1 MKLRHSFLPR
11 RAVSLLVSTALCTSL
26 LAFPAHAAVYTT
38 NPDDSLQYDSKT
50 QTFVQRADQSAIRA
64 ELERIDA
71 ISDTRENYST
81 RYQACLA
88 LCQQYPDIPILRLK
102 LATCMKPYESDKGKV
117 LQEIETAIQLSETY
131 QDWEKEK
138 LFSAFDLGLSFGIS
152 ASISTWDGSYSYDKT
167 EFQRAAYEME
177 AGIYLDSLHQQ
188 ENYIAAMRKSLQTEE
203 TSLRER
209 ECFSDDILAQ
219 IYGIDDD
226 GNIVLNAGANT
237 LEVMLKVSDAVSDWP
252 YVTRELRAIKAKQK
266 ELDRIEEWYRSGSP
280 VNFSAWD
287 GRVTVDYSYRAGCT
301 TVSVQ
306 NPTSDYITSDT
317 YKLTYRSSPA
327 QVLRGLEGVYLH
339 WPTGTDYDGITETK
353 IYADGSKKE
362 SKNSWSSA
370 TVGYAFEFCSL
381 QELELPDIVLQYVET
396 EYSKSPDIAASRK
409 EISYMANTF

>member
-1 MKLRHSFLPR
+1 MKLRRSFLPR
-11 RAVSLLVSTALCTSL
+11 RAVSLLVSTALYTSL
-26 LAFPAHAAVYTT
+26 LTFPAHAEVYTT
-38 NPDDSLQYDSKT
+38 NPDDSFQYDRET

-71 ISDTRENYST
+71 IEDKRENYNE
-81 RYQACLA
+81 RYQAYLS

-102 LATCMKPYESDKGKV
+102 LATCMKSYESDKGKV

-138 LFSAFDLGLSFGIS
+138 LFSVFDLGLSFGIS
-152 ASISTWDGSYSYDKT
+152 ASISIWDGSYSYDKT

-188 ENYIAAMRKSLQTEE
+188 ENYIAAMRKSLQIEE
-203 TSLRER
+203 NSLRES
-209 ECFSDDILAQ
+209 FSDDILAQ
-219 IYGIDDD
+219 IYRINGEDIE
-226 GNIVLNAGANT
+226 LNMGANI
-237 LEVMLKVSDAVSDWP
+237 LEIMDAVSYWP
-252 YVTRELRAIKAKQK
+252 YVTRELRVIKTKQK

-287 GRVTVDYSYRAGCT
+287 GRVTVDYSYWAGCT

-306 NPTSDYITSDT
+306 NPTGYITSDT
-317 YKLTYRSSPA
+317 YKLMYRRSPA
-327 QVLRGLEGVYLH
+327 QVLRGLERVYLH
-339 WPTGTDYDGITETK
+339 WPTGTDYDGITETM

-370 TVGYAFEFCSL
+370 TVGYELCSL
-381 QELELPDIVLQYVET
+381 QELELPDIVLQYVEAK
-396 EYSKSPDIAASRK
+396 YSESPNDGVYHE
-409 EISYMANTF
+409 EISYMVDTF

>member
-81 RYQACLA
+81 RYQAYLA
-88 LCQQYPDIPILRLK
+88 LCQQYPEIPILRLK

-188 ENYIAAMRKSLQTEE
+188 ENYIAAMRKSLQIEE
-203 TSLRER
+203 NSLRES
-209 ECFSDDILAQ
+209 FSDDILAQ
-219 IYGIDDD
+219 IYRIDDGD
-226 GNIVLNAGANT
+226 IELNMGANIM
-237 LEVMLKVSDAVSDWP
+237 EIMDAVRCWP
-252 YVTRELRAIKAKQK
+252 YVVRDLRVIKAKQK

-306 NPTSDYITSDT
+306 NPTSDYITSVT
-317 YKLTYRSSPA
+317 YKLMYRQSPA

-353 IYADGSKKE
+353 IHADGSQTE

-396 EYSKSPDIAASRK
+396 EYSKSPDIATSRK

>member
-1 MKLRHSFLPR
+1 MKLRRSFLPR

-26 LAFPAHAAVYTT
+26 LAFPTHAEVYTIS
-38 NPDDSLQYDSKT
+38 PDDSLQYDRET
-50 QTFVQRADQSAIRA
+50 QTFVPRADQSAIRA

-71 ISDTRENYST
+71 IEDTRENYNE
-81 RYQACLA
+81 RYQAYLS
-88 LCQQYPDIPILRLK
+88 LCEQYPDIPVLRLK
-102 LATCMKPYESDKGKV
+102 LADCMRSYEKDKGKV

-131 QDWEKEK
+131 QDWEKEEI
-138 LFSAFDLGLSFGIS
+138 FSAFDLGLSFGIS
-152 ASISTWDGSYSYDKT
+152 ATISWTGTQSHCSYDKG

-188 ENYIAAMRKSLQTEE
+188 ENYIAAMRKSLQTKE

-219 IYGIDDD
+219 IYGIDGDAIQC
-226 GNIVLNAGANT
+226 NLNANFK
-237 LEVMLKVSDAVSDWP
+237 EVIYAARDWP
-252 YVTRELRAIKAKQK
+252 SVVRDLRVIKAKQK

-287 GRVTVDYSYRAGCT
+287 GRVTVDYSYWAGCA

-317 YKLTYRSSPA
+317 YKLMYRRSPA
-327 QVLRGLEGVYLH
+327 QVLRGLEGVYLL
-339 WPTGTDYDGITETK
+339 WPTGTDYDGVTETK

-362 SKNSWSSA
+362 SKNSYGST
-370 TVGYAFEFCSL
+370 TVGYAFEFSSL

-396 EYSKSPDIAASRK
+396 KYSKSPDVATSHK
-409 EISYMANTF
+409 EISYMVYTF

>member
-38 NPDDSLQYDSKT
+38 NPDDSFQFDRKT
-50 QTFVQRADQSAIRA
+50 QTFAQETKSTLQT
-64 ELERIDA
+64 ELERIGT
-71 ISDTRENYST
+71 IEDTRENYNE
-81 RYQACLA
+81 RYQAYLS
-88 LCQQYPDIPILRLK
+88 LCEQYPDIPVLRLK
-102 LATCMKPYESDKGKV
+102 LADCMRSYEKDKSKV
-117 LQEIETAIQLSETY
+117 LQELETAIQLAETY
-131 QDWEKEK
+131 QNWEDE
-138 LFSAFDLGLSFGIS
+138 DLVDYLDLDFSFGIFTS
-152 ASISTWDGSYSYDKT
+152 FSEAHSFTKDT
-167 EFQRAAYEME
+167 FLRAAYGME

-188 ENYIAAMRKSLQTEE
+188 ENYIAAMRKSLQAEE
-203 TSLRER
+203 ASLRES
-209 ECFSDDILAQ
+209 FSDDILAQ
-219 IYGIDDD
+219 IYGIDDGD
-226 GNIVLNAGANT
+226 IVLNMGADIM
-237 LEVMLKVSDAVSDWP
+237 EIMDAVSRWP
-252 YVTRELRAIKAKQK
+252 YVTRGLRAIKAKQK

-306 NPTSDYITSDT
+306 NPTGGYITSVT
-317 YKLTYRSSPA
+317 YKLMYRRSPA

-381 QELELPDIVLQYVET
+381 QELELPGIVLKYLET
-396 EYSKSPDIAASRK
+396 KYSESPNDGVYH
-409 EISYMANTF
+409 ENISYMIHTF

>member
-38 NPDDSLQYDSKT
+38 NPDDSFQFDSKT
-50 QTFVQRADQSAIRA
+50 QTFAQETKSTLQT
-64 ELERIDA
+64 ELERIGT
-71 ISDTRENYST
+71 IEDTRENYNE
-81 RYQACLA
+81 RYQAYLS
-88 LCQQYPDIPILRLK
+88 LCEQYPDIPVLRLK
-102 LATCMKPYESDKGKV
+102 LADCMRSYEKDKSKV
-117 LQEIETAIQLSETY
+117 LQELETAIQLAETY
-131 QDWEKEK
+131 QNWEDE
-138 LFSAFDLGLSFGIS
+138 DLVDYLDLDFSFGVFTTFS
-152 ASISTWDGSYSYDKT
+152 EAHSFTKDT
-167 EFQRAAYEME
+167 FLRAAYGME

-188 ENYIAAMRKSLQTEE
+188 ENYIAAMRKSLQAKEN
-203 TSLRER
+203 SLRES
-209 ECFSDDILAQ
+209 FSDDILAQ
-219 IYGIDDD
+219 IYRIND
-226 GNIVLNAGANT
+226 GNIELNMGANIYEI
-237 LEVMLKVSDAVSDWP
+237 LDAVSYWP
-252 YVTRELRAIKAKQK
+252 YVTRGLRAIKAKQK

-353 IYADGSKKE
+353 IYADGSQTE

-381 QELELPDIVLQYVET
+381 QELELPGIVLQYLET
-396 EYSKSPDIAASRK
+396 KYSESPNDGVYH
-409 EISYMANTF
+409 EDISYMVHTF

>member
-1 MKLRHSFLPR
+1 
-11 RAVSLLVSTALCTSL
+11 
-26 LAFPAHAAVYTT
+26 
-38 NPDDSLQYDSKT
+38 
-50 QTFVQRADQSAIRA
+50 
-64 ELERIDA
+64 
-71 ISDTRENYST
+71 
-81 RYQACLA
+81 
-88 LCQQYPDIPILRLK
+88 
-102 LATCMKPYESDKGKV
+102 
-117 LQEIETAIQLSETY
+117 
-131 QDWEKEK
+131 
-138 LFSAFDLGLSFGIS
+138 
-152 ASISTWDGSYSYDKT
+152 
-167 EFQRAAYEME
+167 ME

-203 TSLRER
+203 TSLRES
-209 ECFSDDILAQ
+209 FSDDILAQ
-219 IYGIDDD
+219 IYRINGDD
-226 GNIVLNAGANT
+226 IELNMGAN
-237 LEVMLKVSDAVSDWP
+237 LMEIMDAVSCWP
-252 YVTRELRAIKAKQK
+252 YVVRDLRVIKAKQK

-353 IYADGSKKE
+353 IYADGSQME

>member
-1 MKLRHSFLPR
+1 MKSRHSFLPR

-38 NPDDSLQYDSKT
+38 NPDDSLQYDRET
-50 QTFVQRADQSAIRA
+50 QTFVQRADQAAIRA

-81 RYQACLA
+81 RYQAYLA
-88 LCQQYPDIPILRLK
+88 LCQQYPEIPILRLK

-131 QDWEKEK
+131 QDWEKEGFFSVLDL
-138 LFSAFDLGLSFGIS
+138 LFSFGIS

-203 TSLRER
+203 TSLRES
-209 ECFSDDILAQ
+209 FSDDILAQ
-219 IYGIDDD
+219 IYRINGDD
-226 GNIVLNAGANT
+226 IELNMGAN
-237 LEVMLKVSDAVSDWP
+237 LMEIMDAVSCWP
-252 YVTRELRAIKAKQK
+252 YVVRDLRVIKAKQK

-287 GRVTVDYSYRAGCT
+287 GRVTVDYSYRAGCA

-317 YKLTYRSSPA
+317 YKLMYRQTPA

-353 IYADGSKKE
+353 IYADGSQTE

>member
-1 MKLRHSFLPR
+1 MKLRRSFLPR

-26 LAFPAHAAVYTT
+26 LAFPAHAEVYTT
-38 NPDDSLQYDSKT
+38 NPDDSFQYDRET
-50 QTFVQRADQSAIRA
+50 QTFVQRIDQSAIRA

-71 ISDTRENYST
+71 IEDKRENYNE
-81 RYQACLA
+81 RYQAYLS

-102 LATCMKPYESDKGKV
+102 LATCMKSYEPDKGKV

-152 ASISTWDGSYSYDKT
+152 ASISLWDGSYSYDKT

-188 ENYIAAMRKSLQTEE
+188 ENYIAAMRKSLQIEE
-203 TSLRER
+203 NSLR

-226 GNIVLNAGANT
+226 GNIVPNAGANI
-237 LEVMLKVSDAVSDWP
+237 LEILDAVSYWP
-252 YVTRELRAIKAKQK
+252 YVTRELRVIKTKQK

-287 GRVTVDYSYRAGCT
+287 GRVTVDYSYWAGCT

-306 NPTSDYITSDT
+306 NPTGYITSDT
-317 YKLTYRSSPA
+317 YKLMYRRSPA
-327 QVLRGLEGVYLH
+327 QVLRGLERVYLH
-339 WPTGTDYDGITETK
+339 WPTGTDYDGITETM

-362 SKNSWSSA
+362 SKNSWGSA
-370 TVGYAFEFCSL
+370 TVGYAFEFSSL
-381 QELELPDIVLQYVET
+381 QELELPDIVLQYVEAK
-396 EYSKSPDIAASRK
+396 YSESPNDGVYHE
-409 EISYMANTF
+409 EISYMVDTF

>member
-38 NPDDSLQYDSKT
+38 NPDDSLQYDRET
-50 QTFVQRADQSAIRA
+50 QTFVQRADQAAIRA

-81 RYQACLA
+81 RYQAYLA

-102 LATCMKPYESDKGKV
+102 LATCMEPYESDKGKV
-117 LQEIETAIQLSETY
+117 LQEIEAAIQLSEAY
-131 QDWEKEK
+131 QGWEKEE
-138 LFSAFDLGLSFGIS
+138 LFSPFDLGLSFGIS
-152 ASISTWDGSYSYDKT
+152 ATISWTGTQSNCSYDKA

-177 AGIYLDSLHQQ
+177 AGIYLDPLHQQ
-188 ENYIAAMRKSLQTEE
+188 ENYIAAMRRSLQAKENA
-203 TSLRER
+203 LRES
-209 ECFSDDILAQ
+209 FSDDVLAQ
-219 IYGIDDD
+219 IYGIDDGD
-226 GNIVLNAGANT
+226 IVLNMGADIM
-237 LEVMLKVSDAVSDWP
+237 EVMEAVSRWP
-252 YVTRELRAIKAKQK
+252 YVTRGLRAIKAKQK

-317 YKLTYRSSPA
+317 YKLMYRQSPA

-353 IYADGSKKE
+353 IYADGSQTE
-362 SKNSWSSA
+362 SKNSWGSA

-381 QELELPDIVLQYVET
+381 QELELPGIVLQYLET
-396 EYSKSPDIAASRK
+396 KYSESPNDGVYH
-409 EISYMANTF
+409 EDISYMVHTF

>member
-1 MKLRHSFLPR
+1 MKLRRSFLPR

-26 LAFPAHAAVYTT
+26 LAFPTHAEVYTT
-38 NPDDSLQYDSKT
+38 NPDDSLQYDRET

-102 LATCMKPYESDKGKV
+102 LATCMKSYESDKGKV

-152 ASISTWDGSYSYDKT
+152 ASISIWDGSYSYDKT

-188 ENYIAAMRKSLQTEE
+188 ENYIAAMRRSLQVEE
-203 TSLRER
+203 NSLRES
-209 ECFSDDILAQ
+209 FSDDILAQ
-219 IYGIDDD
+219 IYRINGEDIE
-226 GNIVLNAGANT
+226 LNMGANI
-237 LEVMLKVSDAVSDWP
+237 LEIMDAVSYWP
-252 YVTRELRAIKAKQK
+252 YVTRELRVIKTKQK

-287 GRVTVDYSYRAGCT
+287 GRVTVDYSYWAGCT

-306 NPTSDYITSDT
+306 NPTGYITSDT
-317 YKLTYRSSPA
+317 YKLMYRRSPA
-327 QVLRGLEGVYLH
+327 QVLRGLERVYLH
-339 WPTGTDYDGITETK
+339 WPTGTDYDGITETM

-370 TVGYAFEFCSL
+370 TVGYELCSL
-381 QELELPDIVLQYVET
+381 QELELPDIVLQYVEAK
-396 EYSKSPDIAASRK
+396 YSESPNDGVYHE
-409 EISYMANTF
+409 EISYMVDTF

>member
-11 RAVSLLVSTALCTSL
+11 RTVSLLVSTALCTSL

-38 NPDDSLQYDSKT
+38 NPDDSLQYDRET

-117 LQEIETAIQLSETY
+117 LQEIETAIQLSEAY
-131 QDWEKEK
+131 QGWEKEE

-203 TSLRER
+203 TSLRES
-209 ECFSDDILAQ
+209 FSDDILAQ
-219 IYGIDDD
+219 IYRINGEDIE
-226 GNIVLNAGANT
+226 LNMGANT
-237 LEVMLKVSDAVSDWP
+237 LEVMLKVSDAVSRWP
-252 YVTRELRAIKAKQK
+252 YVARDLRVIKAKQK

-306 NPTSDYITSDT
+306 NPTSGYITSDT
-317 YKLTYRSSPA
+317 YELMCRQSPA

-353 IYADGSKKE
+353 IYADGSQKE

-381 QELELPDIVLQYVET
+381 QELELPGIVLQYLET
-396 EYSKSPDIAASRK
+396 KYSESPNDGVYH
-409 EISYMANTF
+409 ENISYTVHTF

>member
-1 MKLRHSFLPR
+1 MKLRRSFLPR

-26 LAFPAHAAVYTT
+26 LAFPAHAEVYTT

-81 RYQACLA
+81 RYQAYLA

-102 LATCMKPYESDKGKV
+102 LATCMKSYESDKGKI

-131 QDWEKEK
+131 QDWEKEGF
-138 LFSAFDLGLSFGIS
+138 FSVFDLLLSFGIS

-188 ENYIAAMRKSLQTEE
+188 ENYIAAMRKSLQIEE
-203 TSLRER
+203 TSLRES
-209 ECFSDDILAQ
+209 FSDDILAQ
-219 IYGIDDD
+219 IYRINGEDIE
-226 GNIVLNAGANT
+226 LNMGAN
-237 LEVMLKVSDAVSDWP
+237 MLGVADAVSRWP
-252 YVTRELRAIKAKQK
+252 YVVRDLRVIKAKQK

-287 GRVTVDYSYRAGCT
+287 DRVTVNYSYWAGCT

-317 YKLTYRSSPA
+317 YKLMYRQSPA

-353 IYADGSKKE
+353 IYADGSQKE
-362 SKNSWSSA
+362 SKNSWSST

-396 EYSKSPDIAASRK
+396 KYSKSPDIATSRK

>member
-38 NPDDSLQYDSKT
+38 NPDDSLQYDRET
-50 QTFVQRADQSAIRA
+50 QTFVQRADQAAIRA

-117 LQEIETAIQLSETY
+117 LQEIETAIQLSEAY
-131 QDWEKEK
+131 QGWEKEE

-152 ASISTWDGSYSYDKT
+152 ASISTWDGSCSYDKT

-188 ENYIAAMRKSLQTEE
+188 ENYIAAMRKSLQIEE
-203 TSLRER
+203 TSLRES
-209 ECFSDDILAQ
+209 FSDDILAQ
-219 IYGIDDD
+219 IYRINGEDIE
-226 GNIVLNAGANT
+226 LNMGANT
-237 LEVMLKVSDAVSDWP
+237 LEVMLKVSDAVSRWP
-252 YVTRELRAIKAKQK
+252 YVARDLRAIKAKQK

-287 GRVTVDYSYRAGCT
+287 GRVTVNYSYRAGCT

-306 NPTSDYITSDT
+306 NPTGDYITSDT
-317 YKLTYRSSPA
+317 YKLMYRQSPA

-362 SKNSWSSA
+362 SKNSYGSA
-370 TVGYAFEFCSL
+370 TVGYAFEFSSL

-396 EYSKSPDIAASRK
+396 KYSQSPDIATSRK
-409 EISYMANTF
+409 DISYMANTF

>member
-1 MKLRHSFLPR
+1 MKLRRSFLPR

-26 LAFPAHAAVYTT
+26 LAFPAHAEVYTT
-38 NPDDSLQYDSKT
+38 NPDDSLQYDRET

-81 RYQACLA
+81 RYQAYLA

-102 LATCMKPYESDKGKV
+102 LATCMKSYESDKGKV

-152 ASISTWDGSYSYDKT
+152 ASISIWDGSYSYDKT

-188 ENYIAAMRKSLQTEE
+188 ENYIAAMRKSLQIEE
-203 TSLRER
+203 NSLRES
-209 ECFSDDILAQ
+209 FSDDILAQ
-219 IYGIDDD
+219 IYRINGEDIE
-226 GNIVLNAGANT
+226 LNMGANI
-237 LEVMLKVSDAVSDWP
+237 LEIMDAVSYWP
-252 YVTRELRAIKAKQK
+252 YVTRELRVIKTKQK

-287 GRVTVDYSYRAGCT
+287 GRVTVDYSYWAGCT

-306 NPTSDYITSDT
+306 NPTGYITSDT
-317 YKLTYRSSPA
+317 YKLMYRRSPA
-327 QVLRGLEGVYLH
+327 QVLRGLERVYLL
-339 WPTGTDYDGITETK
+339 WPTGTDYDGTTETK

-362 SKNSWSSA
+362 SKNSWGSA
-370 TVGYAFEFCSL
+370 TVGYAFEFSSL
-381 QELELPDIVLQYVET
+381 QELELPDIVLQYVEAK
-396 EYSKSPDIAASRK
+396 YSESPNDGVYHE
-409 EISYMANTF
+409 EISYMVDTF

>member
-1 MKLRHSFLPR
+1 MKLRRSFLPR

-26 LAFPAHAAVYTT
+26 LAFPTHAEVYTT
-38 NPDDSLQYDSKT
+38 NPDDSLQYDRET

-81 RYQACLA
+81 RYQAYLA

-102 LATCMKPYESDKGKV
+102 LATCMKSYESDKGKV

-152 ASISTWDGSYSYDKT
+152 ASISIWDGSYSYDKT

-188 ENYIAAMRKSLQTEE
+188 ENYIAAMRRSLQTEE
-203 TSLRER
+203 NSLRES
-209 ECFSDDILAQ
+209 FSDDILAQ

-226 GNIVLNAGANT
+226 GAIVLNAGANIK
-237 LEVMLKVSDAVSDWP
+237 EIMDAVSYWP
-252 YVTRELRAIKAKQK
+252 YVTRELRVIKTKQK

-287 GRVTVDYSYRAGCT
+287 DRVTVDYSYWAGCT

-306 NPTSDYITSDT
+306 NPTGYITSYT
-317 YKLTYRSSPA
+317 YKLMYRRSPA
-327 QVLRGLEGVYLH
+327 QVLRGLDGVYLL
-339 WPTGTDYDGITETK
+339 WPTGTDYDGTTETK
-353 IYADGSKKE
+353 IYADGQKKE
-362 SKNSWSSA
+362 SKNSWSSG
-370 TVGYAFEFCSL
+370 TVGYALEFCTV
-381 QELELPDIVLQYVET
+381 QELDLPDIVMQYAET
-396 EYSKSPDIAASRK
+396 AYSEDPNDGAYHE
-409 EISYMANTF
+409 EISYMVHTF

>member
-81 RYQACLA
+81 RYQAYLA
-88 LCQQYPDIPILRLK
+88 LCQQYPEIPILRLK

-188 ENYIAAMRKSLQTEE
+188 ENYIAAMRKSLQIEE
-203 TSLRER
+203 NSLRES
-209 ECFSDDILAQ
+209 FSDDILAQ
-219 IYGIDDD
+219 IYRINGDD
-226 GNIVLNAGANT
+226 IELNMGANL
-237 LEVMLKVSDAVSDWP
+237 LEVMDAVSCWP
-252 YVTRELRAIKAKQK
+252 YVVRDLRVIKAKQK

-353 IYADGSKKE
+353 IYADGSQTE
-362 SKNSWSSA
+362 SKNSWGSA

>member
-38 NPDDSLQYDSKT
+38 NPDDSFQFDRKT
-50 QTFVQRADQSAIRA
+50 QTFAQETKSTLQT
-64 ELERIDA
+64 ELERIGT
-71 ISDTRENYST
+71 IEDTRENYNE
-81 RYQACLA
+81 RYQAYLS
-88 LCQQYPDIPILRLK
+88 LCEQYPDIPVLRLK
-102 LATCMKPYESDKGKV
+102 LADCMRSYEKDKSKV
-117 LQEIETAIQLSETY
+117 LQELETAIQLAETY
-131 QDWEKEK
+131 QNWEDE
-138 LFSAFDLGLSFGIS
+138 DLVDYLDLDFSFGVFTTFS
-152 ASISTWDGSYSYDKT
+152 EAHSFTKDT
-167 EFQRAAYEME
+167 FLRAAYGME
-177 AGIYLDSLHQQ
+177 AGIYLDSLYQQ
-188 ENYIAAMRKSLQTEE
+188 ENYIAAMRRSLQFEE
-203 TSLRER
+203 ASLRES
-209 ECFSDDILAQ
+209 FSDDILAQ
-219 IYGIDDD
+219 IYGIDDGD
-226 GNIVLNAGANT
+226 IVLNMGADIM
-237 LEVMLKVSDAVSDWP
+237 EIMDVVSRWP

-306 NPTSDYITSDT
+306 NPTGGYITSVT
-317 YKLTYRSSPA
+317 YKLMYRRSPA

-362 SKNSWSSA
+362 SKNSWGSA

-381 QELELPDIVLQYVET
+381 QELELPGIVLQYLET
-396 EYSKSPDIAASRK
+396 KYSESPNDGVYH
-409 EISYMANTF
+409 ENISYMVHTF

>member
-1 MKLRHSFLPR
+1 MKLRRSFLPR

-26 LAFPAHAAVYTT
+26 LTFPAHAEVYTT
-38 NPDDSLQYDSKT
+38 NPDDSLQYDRET

-71 ISDTRENYST
+71 IEDTRENYST
-81 RYQACLA
+81 RYQAYLA

-102 LATCMKPYESDKGKV
+102 LASCMKSYESDKGKV

-131 QDWEKEK
+131 QDWEKEE
-138 LFSAFDLGLSFGIS
+138 LFSVYDLQRSFGIS

-177 AGIYLDSLHQQ
+177 ADIYLDLNSLYQQ

-203 TSLRER
+203 TSLRE
-209 ECFSDDILAQ
+209 CFSDDILAQ
-219 IYGIDDD
+219 IYGIND
-226 GNIVLNAGANT
+226 GNIELSTDANI
-237 LEVMLKVSDAVSDWP
+237 LEVMHAVSKWP
-252 YVTRELRAIKAKQK
+252 YVTSELRVIKAKQK

-280 VNFSAWD
+280 ANFSAWD
-287 GRVTVDYSYRAGCT
+287 GRVTVDYSYWAGCT

-306 NPTSDYITSDT
+306 NPTGYITSDT
-317 YKLTYRSSPA
+317 YKLMYRRSPA
-327 QVLRGLEGVYLH
+327 QVLRGLERVYLH
-339 WPTGTDYDGITETK
+339 WPTGTDYDGITETM

-396 EYSKSPDIAASRK
+396 KYSKSPDIATSH
-409 EISYMANTF
+409 EDISYMVHTF

>member
-81 RYQACLA
+81 RYQAYLA
-88 LCQQYPDIPILRLK
+88 LCQQYPEIPILRLK

-188 ENYIAAMRKSLQTEE
+188 ENYIAAMRKSLQIEE
-203 TSLRER
+203 NSLRES
-209 ECFSDDILAQ
+209 FSDDILAQ
-219 IYGIDDD
+219 IYRIDDGD
-226 GNIVLNAGANT
+226 IELNMGANIM
-237 LEVMLKVSDAVSDWP
+237 EIMDAVRCWP
-252 YVTRELRAIKAKQK
+252 YVVRDLRVIKAKQK

-353 IYADGSKKE
+353 IHADGSQTE

-396 EYSKSPDIAASRK
+396 EYSKSPDIATSRK

>member
-81 RYQACLA
+81 RYQAYLA
-88 LCQQYPDIPILRLK
+88 LCQQYPEIPILRLK

-131 QDWEKEK
+131 QDWEKEGFFSVLDL
-138 LFSAFDLGLSFGIS
+138 LFSFGIS

-188 ENYIAAMRKSLQTEE
+188 ENYIAAMRKSLQIEE
-203 TSLRER
+203 NSLRES
-209 ECFSDDILAQ
+209 FSDDILAQ
-219 IYGIDDD
+219 IYRIDDGD
-226 GNIVLNAGANT
+226 IELNMGANIM
-237 LEVMLKVSDAVSDWP
+237 EIMDAVRCWP
-252 YVTRELRAIKAKQK
+252 YVVRDLRVIKAKQK

-287 GRVTVDYSYRAGCT
+287 GRVTVDYSYWAGCT
-301 TVSVQ
+301 AVSVQ
-306 NPTSDYITSDT
+306 NPTSDYITSVT
-317 YKLTYRSSPA
+317 YKLMYRQSPA

-353 IYADGSKKE
+353 IHADGSQTE

-396 EYSKSPDIAASRK
+396 EYSKSPEIATSRK

>member
-1 MKLRHSFLPR
+1 MKLRRSFLPR

-26 LAFPAHAAVYTT
+26 LAFPAHAEVYTT
-38 NPDDSLQYDSKT
+38 NPDDSFQYDRET
-50 QTFVQRADQSAIRA
+50 QTFVQRIDQSAIRA

-71 ISDTRENYST
+71 IEDKRENYNE
-81 RYQACLA
+81 RYQAYLS

-102 LATCMKPYESDKGKV
+102 LATCMKSYEPDKGKV

-152 ASISTWDGSYSYDKT
+152 ATISWTGTQSNCSYDKT

-188 ENYIAAMRKSLQTEE
+188 ENYIAAMRKSLQVEE
-203 TSLRER
+203 NSLR

-226 GNIVLNAGANT
+226 GAIVPNAGANI
-237 LEVMLKVSDAVSDWP
+237 LEILDAVSYWP

-287 GRVTVDYSYRAGCT
+287 GRVTVDYSYWAGCT

-306 NPTSDYITSDT
+306 NPTGYITSDT
-317 YKLTYRSSPA
+317 YKLMYRRSPA
-327 QVLRGLEGVYLH
+327 QVLRGLEGVYLL
-339 WPTGTDYDGITETK
+339 WPTGTDYDGTTETK
-353 IYADGSKKE
+353 IYADGQKKE
-362 SKNSWSSA
+362 SKNSWSSG
-370 TVGYAFEFCSL
+370 TVGYALEFCTV
-381 QELELPDIVLQYVET
+381 QELDLPDIVMQYAET
-396 EYSKSPDIAASRK
+396 AYSEDPNDGAYHE
-409 EISYMANTF
+409 EISYMVHTF

>member
-1 MKLRHSFLPR
+1 MKLRHSLLPR

-26 LAFPAHAAVYTT
+26 LAFPAHAEVYTT
-38 NPDDSLQYDSKT
+38 NPDDSLQYDRET
-50 QTFVQRADQSAIRA
+50 QTFVQRAESTSIKK
-64 ELERIDA
+64 ELERIGEL
-71 ISDTRENYST
+71 STVEEQYS
-81 RYQACLA
+81 ACSA
-88 LCQQYPDIPILRLK
+88 LCEQHPDVPSANYMLAYLMRYSEPDKNKTLQQL
-102 LATCMKPYESDKGKV
+102 EHV
-117 LQEIETAIQLSETY
+117 IQISETY
-131 QDWEKEK
+131 QNWAAEYPDK
-138 LFSAFDLGLSFGIS
+138 LYYTPSGPIAFSS
-152 ASISTWDGSYSYDKT
+152 AYTKT
-167 EFQRAAYEME
+167 NIQKAAYEME

-287 GRVTVDYSYRAGCT
+287 GRVTVDYSHRAGCT

-306 NPTSDYITSDT
+306 NPTGGYITSDT
-317 YKLTYRSSPA
+317 YKLMYRQSPA

-353 IYADGSKKE
+353 IYADGSQKE
-362 SKNSWSSA
+362 SKNSWGSA

-381 QELELPDIVLQYVET
+381 QELELPGIVLQYLET
-396 EYSKSPDIAASRK
+396 KYSESPNDGVYH
-409 EISYMANTF
+409 ENISYMVHTF

>member
-1 MKLRHSFLPR
+1 MKLRRSLLPR
-11 RAVSLLVSTALCTSL
+11 RAVSLLLSTALCTSL
-26 LAFPAHAAVYTT
+26 LAIPAHAEVYTT
-38 NPDDSLQYDSKT
+38 NPDDSLQYDRET

-71 ISDTRENYST
+71 IEDTRENYST

-88 LCQQYPDIPILRLK
+88 LCQQYPEIPILRLK
-102 LATCMKPYESDKGKV
+102 LARCMKSYESDKGKV

-131 QDWEKEK
+131 QDWEKEE
-138 LFSAFDLGLSFGIS
+138 LFSVYGLQRSFGIS

-177 AGIYLDSLHQQ
+177 ADIYLDLDSLYQQ
-188 ENYIAAMRKSLQTEE
+188 ENYIAAMRRSLQTEE
-203 TSLRER
+203 TSLR

-226 GNIVLNAGANT
+226 GNIELNTDANI
-237 LEVMLKVSDAVSDWP
+237 LEVMHAASRWP
-252 YVTRELRAIKAKQK
+252 YVVRELRVIKAKQK

-287 GRVTVDYSYRAGCT
+287 GRVTVDYSYWAGCT

-306 NPTSDYITSDT
+306 NPTGDYITSHT
-317 YKLTYRSSPA
+317 YKLMYRRSPA

-339 WPTGTDYDGITETK
+339 WPTGTEYDGITETK

-362 SKNSWSSA
+362 SKNSWGSA

-381 QELELPDIVLQYVET
+381 QELELPDIVLQYLET
-396 EYSKSPDIAASRK
+396 EYSDSPNDGVYHE
-409 EISYMANTF
+409 EISYMAYTF

>member
-81 RYQACLA
+81 RYQAYLA
-88 LCQQYPDIPILRLK
+88 LCQQYPEIPILRLK

-188 ENYIAAMRKSLQTEE
+188 ENYIAAMRKSLQIEE
-203 TSLRER
+203 NSLRES
-209 ECFSDDILAQ
+209 FSDDILAQ
-219 IYGIDDD
+219 IYRINGDDIEM
-226 GNIVLNAGANT
+226 NMGANL
-237 LEVMLKVSDAVSDWP
+237 LEVMDAVSCWP
-252 YVTRELRAIKAKQK
+252 YVVRDLRVIKAKQK

-353 IYADGSKKE
+353 IYADGSQTE
-362 SKNSWSSA
+362 SKNSWGSA

-396 EYSKSPDIAASRK
+396 EYSKSPDIATSRK

>member
-88 LCQQYPDIPILRLK
+88 LCQQYPDIPILRLN

-131 QDWEKEK
+131 QDWEKEGFFSVLDL
-138 LFSAFDLGLSFGIS
+138 LFSFGIS

-188 ENYIAAMRKSLQTEE
+188 ENYIAAMRKSLQIEE
-203 TSLRER
+203 NSLRES
-209 ECFSDDILAQ
+209 FSDDILAQ
-219 IYGIDDD
+219 IYRINGDD
-226 GNIVLNAGANT
+226 IELNMGANL
-237 LEVMLKVSDAVSDWP
+237 LEVMDAVSCWP
-252 YVTRELRAIKAKQK
+252 YVVRDLRVIKAKQK

-287 GRVTVDYSYRAGCT
+287 GRITVDYSYRAGCA

-306 NPTSDYITSDT
+306 NPTDHITSVT
-317 YKLTYRSSPA
+317 YKLMYRQSPA

-353 IYADGSKKE
+353 IYADGSQTE
-362 SKNSWSSA
+362 SKNSWGSA

-409 EISYMANTF
+409 DISYMANTF

>member
-81 RYQACLA
+81 RYQAYLA
-88 LCQQYPDIPILRLK
+88 LCQQYPEIPILRLK

-131 QDWEKEK
+131 QDWEKEGFFSVLDL
-138 LFSAFDLGLSFGIS
+138 LFSFGIS

-188 ENYIAAMRKSLQTEE
+188 ENYIAAMRKSLQIEE
-203 TSLRER
+203 NSLRES
-209 ECFSDDILAQ
+209 FSDDILAQ
-219 IYGIDDD
+219 IYRIDDGD
-226 GNIVLNAGANT
+226 IELNMGANIM
-237 LEVMLKVSDAVSDWP
+237 EIMDAVRCWP
-252 YVTRELRAIKAKQK
+252 YVVRDLRVIKAKQK

-287 GRVTVDYSYRAGCT
+287 GRVTVDYSYWAGCT

-306 NPTSDYITSDT
+306 NPTGYITSDT
-317 YKLTYRSSPA
+317 YKLMYRRSPA
-327 QVLRGLEGVYLH
+327 QVLRGLERVYLH
-339 WPTGTDYDGITETK
+339 WPTGTDYDGITETM

-370 TVGYAFEFCSL
+370 TVGYELCSL
-381 QELELPDIVLQYVET
+381 QELELPDIVLQYVEAK
-396 EYSKSPDIAASRK
+396 YSESPNDGVYHE
-409 EISYMANTF
+409 EISYMVDTF

>member
-81 RYQACLA
+81 RYQAYLA
-88 LCQQYPDIPILRLK
+88 LCQQYPEIPILRLK

-131 QDWEKEK
+131 QDWEKEGFFSVLDL
-138 LFSAFDLGLSFGIS
+138 LFSFGIS

-188 ENYIAAMRKSLQTEE
+188 ENYIAAMRKSLQIEE
-203 TSLRER
+203 NSLRES
-209 ECFSDDILAQ
+209 FSDDILAQ
-219 IYGIDDD
+219 IYRIDDGD
-226 GNIVLNAGANT
+226 IELNMGANIM
-237 LEVMLKVSDAVSDWP
+237 EIMDAVRCWP
-252 YVTRELRAIKAKQK
+252 YVVRDLRVIKAKQK

-287 GRVTVDYSYRAGCT
+287 GRVTVDYSYWAGCT
-301 TVSVQ
+301 AVSVQ
-306 NPTSDYITSDT
+306 NPTSDYITSVT
-317 YKLTYRSSPA
+317 YKLMYRQSPA

-353 IYADGSKKE
+353 IHADGSQTE

-396 EYSKSPDIAASRK
+396 EYSKSPDIATSRK